1 MGSEQHGSEN
11 RIRVDPDGLRTFAA
25 DVLSKLG
32 VPPEDAAMAA
42 DVLVYADLRGVET
55 HGMSNN
61 NLGRIYVR
69 DIQSGKIKPKVS
81 PTVVRETPVTAL
93 LDGNFGLGLS
103 VGVRAMN
110 MAIEKARNS
119 FIGMVAVKNSHHFGA
134 AQYFSMMAVPHGMI
148 GISSTNSNPIVLP
161 TGGRDPVYGT
171 NPISVGAPSGS
182 EPDFCLDVGTSA
194 MVFQKLILTTRLG
207 TDIPLGVA
215 ADEEGVPTSD
225 PAEAVKAR
233 KLLPLG
239 STPELGSHKGYG
251 LGMLVDVLCGILSG
265 HGASIQMDAHENYG
279 SVGHFFC
286 AIRVDAFRP
295 LDEFQGQMDDM
306 FDRVHKTEPVRGF
319 DRVLVAGDPE
329 HAKEQERRSR
339 GIPLLPA
346 VVDELKELA
355 DEVGVPWTLTG
366 A

>member
-194 MVFQKLILTTRLG
+194 MVFQKLI
-207 TDIPLGVA
+207 
-215 ADEEGVPTSD
+215 SD
-225 PAEAVKAR
+225 YP
-233 KLLPLG
+233 P
-239 STPELGSHKGYG
+239 
-251 LGMLVDVLCGILSG
+251 G
-265 HGASIQMDAHENYG
+265 HGHP
-279 SVGHFFC
+279 VG
-286 AIRVDAFRP
+286 RGGRRRGRP
-295 LDEFQGQMDDM
+295 HVGPRRGGEGP
-306 FDRVHKTEPVRGF
+306 EAAAVRKYPG
-319 DRVLVAGDPE
+319 
-329 HAKEQERRSR
+329 
-339 GIPLLPA
+339 
-346 VVDELKELA
+346 
-355 DEVGVPWTLTG
+355 VG
-366 A
+366 

>member
-1 MGSEQHGSEN
+1 MASDGQVSED

-25 DVLSKLG
+25 DVLTKLG
-32 VPPEDAAMAA
+32 VPSEDAAMAA

-61 NLGRIYVR
+61 NLGRIYAR
-69 DIQSGKIKPKVS
+69 DIQSGKIKPDA
-81 PTVVRETPVTAL
+81 PLTVVRETPVTAL
-93 LDGNFGLGLS
+93 LDGNLGLGLS
-103 VGVRAMN
+103 IGVRAMN
-110 MAIEKARNS
+110 MAIEKARES

-134 AQYFSMMAVPHGMI
+134 AQYFSMMAVPHGMV

-215 ADEEGVPTSD
+215 ADDEGVPTSD
-225 PAEAVKAR
+225 PKVASEAR

-265 HGASIQMDAHENYG
+265 HGASIQMDAHESYG

-295 LDEFQGQMDDM
+295 LEEFQEQIDDM
-306 FDRVHKTEPVRGF
+306 FDRVHRTEPVAGVE
-319 DRVLVAGDPE
+319 RVLVAGDPE
-329 HAKEQERRSR
+329 AAKEEERRR
-339 GIPLLPA
+339 LGVPLLPA
-346 VVDELKELA
+346 VVEELRELGE
-355 DEVGVPWTLTG
+355 EVGVEWG
-366 A
+366 WRG

>member
-1 MGSEQHGSEN
+1 MSSED
-11 RIRVDPDGLRTFAA
+11 RIRVDADGLRAFATE
-25 DVLSKLG
+25 VLAKLG
-32 VPPEDAAMAA
+32 VPSEDAAMAA

-69 DIQSGKIKPKVS
+69 DIQSGKIKPDA
-81 PTVVRETPVTAL
+81 PLEVVRETPVTAL
-93 LDGNFGLGLS
+93 LDANFGLGLS
-103 VGVRAMN
+103 AGVRAMN
-110 MAIEKARNS
+110 MAIEKARQS

-161 TGGRDPVYGT
+161 TGGREPVYGT
-171 NPISVGAPSGS
+171 NPISVGAPSGA
-182 EPDFCLDVGTSA
+182 EPDFCLDAGTSA

-207 TDIPLGVA
+207 TEIPLGVA
-215 ADEEGVPTSD
+215 ADDEGVPTSSA
-225 PAEAVKAR
+225 AEAVEAR

-265 HGASIQMDAHENYG
+265 HGASIQLDAYESYG

-295 LDEFQGQMDDM
+295 LEEFRGQMDDM
-306 FDRVHKTEPVRGF
+306 FDRVHRTEPVAGVE
-319 DRVLVAGDPE
+319 RVLVAGDPE
-329 HAKEQERRSR
+329 AAKEEERRR
-339 GIPLLPA
+339 LGVPLLPA
-346 VVDELKELA
+346 VVEELKELA
-355 DEVGVPWTLTG
+355 GDVGVPWGLTG
-366 A
+366 

>member
-1 MGSEQHGSEN
+1 MANDGQGSED

-25 DVLSKLG
+25 DVLAKLG

-61 NLGRIYVR
+61 NLGRIYAR
-69 DIQSGKIKPKVS
+69 DIQSGKIKPNA
-81 PTVVRETPVTAL
+81 PLTVVRETPVTAL
-93 LDGNFGLGLS
+93 LDGNLGLGLS
-103 VGVRAMN
+103 IGVRAMN
-110 MAIEKARNS
+110 MAIEKARES

-215 ADEEGVPTSD
+215 ADDEGVPTAD
-225 PAEAVKAR
+225 PKVASEAR

-265 HGASIQMDAHENYG
+265 HGASIQMDAHESYG

-295 LDEFQGQMDDM
+295 LEEFQGQIDDM
-306 FDRVHKTEPVRGF
+306 FDRVHRTEPVAGVE
-319 DRVLVAGDPE
+319 RVLVAGDPE
-329 HAKEQERRSR
+329 AAKEEERRR
-339 GIPLLPA
+339 LGVPLLPA
-346 VVDELKELA
+346 VVEELRELG
-355 DEVGVPWTLTG
+355 DDVGVEWGLG
-366 A
+366 